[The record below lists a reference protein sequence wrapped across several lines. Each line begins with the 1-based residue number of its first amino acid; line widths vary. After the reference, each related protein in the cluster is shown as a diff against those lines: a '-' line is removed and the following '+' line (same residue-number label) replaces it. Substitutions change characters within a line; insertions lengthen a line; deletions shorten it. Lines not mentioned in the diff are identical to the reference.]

1 MTIAVLRPQRSSFW
15 RRHGGGVEG
24 VLAVNRISTKLF
36 LALAAMSLLAA
47 AANVIA
53 ARASFT
59 TGFLGYLNDQA
70 LEVIDALEPDFA
82 AAYARH
88 GSWNFVTED
97 NRVWFRLLEPGLF
110 SAAPV
115 AAHPKRPPMA
125 VMTGMTL
132 RMALLDTSF
141 HRLAGAPEA
150 TAATP
155 RRPIKV
161 DGRVVG
167 WLAVMPFESVS
178 GTADLRFLHQQYT
191 AIWIISSGSIVLGA
205 LAAMLL
211 ARSLTRPL
219 QRIAHALHDLSVGR
233 YSERLAFQSNDE
245 IGRLAGDFNELART
259 LEQHRIMRRTFMADI
274 SHELRTPLMVLRGLV
289 EAIQDGVRHASQAT
303 LSLLASE
310 IATMNKLVNDL
321 YELSLSEIGALAY
334 RKSDVDVSE
343 VLRRTLD
350 AFRERIAARGLLIKA
365 IIPPHSAM
373 IEADEARLQQL
384 FHNVLENAVRYT
396 DPGGAVHVRLGG
408 DERGL
413 SIDFEDSAPAVPDTV
428 LPHIFERLVRA
439 DTSRSRATG
448 GTGIGLTICRNI
460 VEAHGGTITAK
471 PAALGGL
478 WIRILLPRPLAQAA
492 A

>member
-1 MTIAVLRPQRSSFW
+1 
-15 RRHGGGVEG
+15 
-24 VLAVNRISTKLF
+24 
-36 LALAAMSLLAA
+36 
-47 AANVIA
+47 
-53 ARASFT
+53 
-59 TGFLGYLNDQA
+59 
-70 LEVIDALEPDFA
+70 
-82 AAYARH
+82 
-88 GSWNFVTED
+88 
-97 NRVWFRLLEPGLF
+97 
-110 SAAPV
+110 
-115 AAHPKRPPMA
+115 
-125 VMTGMTL
+125 
-132 RMALLDTSF
+132 
-141 HRLAGAPEA
+141 
-150 TAATP
+150 
-155 RRPIKV
+155 
-161 DGRVVG
+161 
-167 WLAVMPFESVS
+167 
-178 GTADLRFLHQQYT
+178 
-191 AIWIISSGSIVLGA
+191 
-205 LAAMLL
+205 MLL

-343 VLRRTLD
+343 VLRRSLD

-365 IIPPHSAM
+365 IIPPHSAV

-396 DPGGAVHVRLGG
+396 DPGGAVHVQLGA